1 MAFQFSDAVRSAMVN
16 AIPAVITAS
25 PTLEIRSGAMPASV
39 GAAATG
45 TVLASIILPATWMTA
60 ALDGSAPLAGTWQT
74 LSADASGDAG
84 YFRIRQG
91 STHHVQGSVTDTDG
105 GGDMTLDNIAI
116 AIGQQ
121 VTVASFTLTAG
132 GA

>member
-1 MAFQFSDAVRSAMVN
+1 MAFQFSDAARNAMVN
-16 AIPAVITAS
+16 AIPAAIGAS
-25 PTLEIRSGAMPASV
+25 PTLEIRSGAMPATV
-39 GAAATG
+39 GTTATG
-45 TVLASIILPATWMTA
+45 TVLATIILPATWMASA
-60 ALDGSAPLAGTWQT
+60 AGGSAPLAGIWQT

-91 STHHVQGSVTDTDG
+91 GTHHLQGVVTATDG

-116 AIGQQ
+116 ASGQQ
-121 VTVASFTLTAG
+121 VTVSSFTLTAG

>member
-1 MAFQFSDAVRSAMVN
+1 MAFQFSDAARNAMVN
-16 AIPAVITAS
+16 AIPAAIAAS
-25 PTLEIRSGAMPASV
+25 PTLEIRSGPMPASV
-39 GAAATG
+39 GTAATG
-45 TVLASIILPATWMTA
+45 TVLATIILPATWMTA

-91 STHHVQGSVTDTDG
+91 STHHVQGLITGVLG
-105 GGDMTLDNIAI
+105 GGDMTLDNITI
-116 AIGQQ
+116 ASGQQ
-121 VTVASFTLTAG
+121 VTVASFVLTAG